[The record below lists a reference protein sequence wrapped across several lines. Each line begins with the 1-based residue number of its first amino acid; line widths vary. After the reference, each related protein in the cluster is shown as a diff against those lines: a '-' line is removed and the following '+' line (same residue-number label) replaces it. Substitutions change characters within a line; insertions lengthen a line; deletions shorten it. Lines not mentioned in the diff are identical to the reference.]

1 MNEGAAMHG
10 KKGQFFWPLLS
21 VNISSVC
28 LRSLCKINILHIEQ
42 IIILARPGHCMIA
55 CEHVFKCH
63 AWLTGRDHPYREP
76 LHAVGCVLSNGAVGD
91 DSVSVAAQT
100 SLEALGP
107 VLCGASCNSQNNKY
121 AHPAPT
127 NQNKA

>member
-1 MNEGAAMHG
+1 MNEGAATHG
-10 KKGQFFWPLLS
+10 KKGQFFWPPLS

-63 AWLTGRDHPYREP
+63 AWLTGRDHPYKEP
-76 LHAVGCVLSNGAVGD
+76 LQRGRLRPFERRCW
-91 DSVSVAAQT
+91 
-100 SLEALGP
+100 
-107 VLCGASCNSQNNKY
+107 
-121 AHPAPT
+121 
-127 NQNKA
+127 